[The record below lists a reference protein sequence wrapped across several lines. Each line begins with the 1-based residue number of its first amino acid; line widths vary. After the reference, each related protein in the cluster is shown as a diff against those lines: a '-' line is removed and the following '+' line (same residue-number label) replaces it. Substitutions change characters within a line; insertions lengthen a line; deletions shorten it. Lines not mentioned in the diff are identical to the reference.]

1 MTQFPILLAQ
11 ALSLMSWWAP
21 PVLVLLFAGW
31 AYVVSSIFDKDA
43 ARFYLARRKWNMI
56 HMAFALAALLV
67 AIAAPLPHFISLP
80 IVFAVLLSN
89 LLIYFFVR
97 NGDERVPEA
106 FKWSLNVSKMMA
118 SSGADKK
125 DKAKGKANSLMT
137 FKGPNGE
144 LQVPPKE
151 SPEYELR
158 TTAEQ
163 LIMKLIDVRGSQ
175 LDIAPNKEGSYGVA
189 ALVDGVYQKLDPL
202 QPALAVGVID
212 VYKTAAGLDVQD
224 RRRRLVGDFKLGPSG
239 PGNLTPARV
248 TTLGNAQGV
257 QMSLLLDPEKQVNRK
272 LEDLGLLEGQLKD
285 VEELVSKKSGVVLLA
300 APADNGRTTALY
312 AFTRAHDAY
321 TSNVQTIEYETQM
334 TIEGVRQNKFDPK
347 ADGAEF
353 STTVRSILRRD
364 PDVVA
369 VAEMPDDNTGKEVAK
384 ADHDRT
390 RVYLSIPLDGALV
403 ALQRYAKAV
412 GDQRLAA
419 AGLHGLVGFRL
430 ARRLCQNCRVAFQ
443 PAPDMLKKLGL
454 PADTKQLFKKSG
466 QVLIKDKP
474 ATCPHCGGTGF
485 FGQLGIFEVYP
496 IGPEERELI
505 AQNDITG
512 LKGIFR
518 TKKRPSLQAA
528 ALQHAILGNTSVEE
542 VIRITQPAEAPKPAA
557 PAQAAAAAAPANKPV
572 PPAAS
577 PPPPKKA

>member
-1 MTQFPILLAQ
+1 MTQFPTLLAQ
-11 ALSLMSWWAP
+11 GLSLMSWWAP
-21 PVLVLLFAGW
+21 IVLVLLFTGW
-31 AYVVSSIFDKDA
+31 AWVVSSIFDKDA
-43 ARFYLARRKWNMI
+43 ARFYLARRKWNLI
-56 HMAFALAALLV
+56 HMGFGFAALVL
-67 AIAAPLPHFISLP
+67 AIALPLKHFIVLP
-80 IVFAVLLSN
+80 AVFAVLMADLVM
-89 LLIYFFVR
+89 YFFIR
-97 NGDERVPEA
+97 NGDERIPDG
-106 FKWSLNVSKMMA
+106 FKWSLDLSKMRAA
-118 SSGADKK
+118 SDKKK
-125 DKAKGKANSLMT
+125 DKGKAQSLLI
-137 FKGPNGE
+137 FKGPAGE
-144 LQVPPKE
+144 LAVPAKE
-151 SPEYELR
+151 APEYELR
-158 TTAEQ
+158 TTAEA
-163 LIMKLIDVRGSQ
+163 LIMKLIDVRGYQ
-175 LDIAPNKEGSYGVA
+175 LDIAPSKEGSYAVA

-202 QPALAVGVID
+202 QPAMAIGVID
-212 VYKTAAGLDVQD
+212 VYKAAAGLDLQD

-257 QMSLLLDPEKQVNRK
+257 QMSLLLDPERQVTRK
-272 LEDLGLLEGQLKD
+272 LDDLGFLESQLKD
-285 VEELVSKKSGVVLLA
+285 VKELIETKTGVVLLV
-300 APADNGRTTALY
+300 APQDNGRTTTLY

-321 TSNVQTIEYETQM
+321 TSNVQTIEFEPQL

-369 VAEMPDDNTGKEVAK
+369 VAEMPDDNTGKECAK
-384 ADHDRT
+384 SDTDRT
-390 RVYLSIPLDGALV
+390 RVYLSIPVDGALL

-412 GDQRLAA
+412 GDQKLAA
-419 AGLHGLVGFRL
+419 KSLHGVIGSRL

-474 ATCPHCGGTGF
+474 ATCPQCGGSGF
-485 FGQLGIFEVYP
+485 FGQVGIFEVYP
-496 IGPEERELI
+496 IGNEERELI

-512 LKGIFR
+512 LKAVFR

-542 VIRITQPAEAPKPAA
+542 VIRITQPQEAPRPAA
-557 PAQAAAAAAPANKPV
+557 PAGQSAPPKTAAVA
-572 PPAAS
+572 
-577 PPPPKKA
+577 PPPTKKA